1 MEVVELDR
9 KYPCEIVHSKD
20 IEEEMSSF
28 LTEEL
33 NQPNKQDIIIF
44 N

>member
-1 MEVVELDR
+1 MVELDR
-9 KYPCEIVHSKD
+9 KYPIVYSKD
-20 IEEEMSSF
+20 IEEEMACF